1 VRPLVER
8 HCQRSRFPESEES
21 TAKRP
26 PWF

>member
-26 PWF
+26 RF